1 LEFGNSLKS
10 MAHIKRGTVSRR
22 KHNKLLLQVKG
33 YRGTKN
39 SLIKDA
45 HEAVLHAGEY
55 AFHGRKLRKRDMRRA
70 WITRING
77 ALDEM
82 GHSYSTF
89 INGMTKKNIK
99 IDRKIL
105 ANLVSSDP
113 ETFKTITQKVFD
125 K

>member
-1 LEFGNSLKS
+1 
-10 MAHIKRGTVSRR
+10 MARIKRGTVSKR
-22 KHNKLLLQVKG
+22 KHNKLMLQVKG
-33 YRGTKN
+33 YRATK
-39 SLIKDA
+39 STLVKAA

-55 AFHGRKLRKRDMRRA
+55 AFHGRKLRKRDMRKL

-89 INGMTKKNIK
+89 INGMNKKNIK
-99 IDRKIL
+99 LDRKIL
-105 ANLVSSDP
+105 ANIVSSDP
-113 ETFKTITQKVFD
+113 ETFKSITNKVFG